1 MVGKR
6 SMAVVVAIA
15 LAVAASAAAYSGLH
29 SAQQR
34 ADKNAT
40 LTSVYVIKGV
50 IPQNESASAAYLQ
63 GLIKPSRLPVQFVP
77 TGAVTNL
84 ALIHNEEAEYNLPA
98 GEVVVSAMFVTP
110 QGNSSLAAATV
121 PKGDVAVTVSV
132 NQTQG
137 VAGLIEPGDKVD
149 IIVNVD
155 NDLEAYL
162 YQLVPVLGVNTT
174 LVPLPSKA
182 SIAAQTKAAT
192 EAVDLITFAVPR
204 EAAAR
209 IALANSGGGGV
220 TGGLFL
226 ALVGA
231 DDAAVAAT
239 TISGT
244 NLIPGLP
251 INIGGSNPAPSG
263 STPAPSS
270 STPVTGTNLI
280 PNTPLGETLHLGGD
294 KLVPSG
300 VKSNEPTP

>member
-1 MVGKR
+1 MVAKR
-6 SMAVVVAIA
+6 SVAVVVAIV
-15 LAVAASAAAYSGLH
+15 LAVVASAATYAELH

-34 ADKNAT
+34 ADKNAR
-40 LTSVYVIKGV
+40 LTSVYVIKGIV
-50 IPQNESASAAYLQ
+50 PRNESAAAAYLQ
-63 GLIKPSRLPVQFVP
+63 GLIKPTRLPLEFVP
-77 TGAVTNL
+77 AGAVTNL
-84 ALIHNEEAEYNLPA
+84 ALIRTREAEFNLPP
-98 GEVVVSAMFVTP
+98 GEVVVSAMFVPP

-149 IIVNVD
+149 IIVNID
-155 NDLEAYL
+155 SDLEAYL

-174 LVPLPSKA
+174 LVPPTRTA
-182 SIAAQTKAAT
+182 SVAAQTKAAT
-192 EAVDLITFAVPR
+192 EASDLITFAVPR
-204 EAAAR
+204 QAAAR
-209 IALANSGGGGV
+209 IALATSGGGGV

-231 DDAAVAAT
+231 SDAAVPAT

-244 NLIPGLP
+244 TLGGP
-251 INIGGSNPAPSG
+251 INIGGSTPAP

-270 STPVTGTNLI
+270 SNPVTGANLI
-280 PNTPLGETLHLGGD
+280 PKTPLGETLHLGGD

-300 VKSNEPTP
+300 VKSNDPTP